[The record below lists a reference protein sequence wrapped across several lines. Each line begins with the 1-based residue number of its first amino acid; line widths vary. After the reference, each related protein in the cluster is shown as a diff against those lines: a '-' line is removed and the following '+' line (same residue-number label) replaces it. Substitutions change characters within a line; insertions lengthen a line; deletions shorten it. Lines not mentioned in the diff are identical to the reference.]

1 VQVGGFFLKV
11 GPRILAAVIAVF
23 RSEFKDWILVAVS
36 ARLVVLGQGYLWRI
50 QEPGTRSYGQRNLGD
65 CVYAPLW
72 VEFGY

>member
-1 VQVGGFFLKV
+1 VQVGTSF
-11 GPRILAAVIAVF
+11 LAAVIAVF
-23 RSEFKDWILVAVS
+23 LSEDRNLVAVS
-36 ARLVVLGQGYLWRI
+36 ARVVVLEQGYLWRI